1 MNSWFNFY
9 RRIKHIPP
17 TIKDR
22 TEGKFD
28 GHFEYYFDK
37 EKYKKDIKI
46 LNYLEQN
53 KGKFI
58 PVIDDITGFALTEE
72 ELKEMEE
79 VRNSLYIPI
88 YIETDPTELDPI
100 SLVPKIKRRTRA
112 GRKLRIPVPTKIRNE
127 IISQKE
133 STCEQCGTF
142 DANQI
147 HHINNDPADN
157 RRANLILLCYNC
169 HLKHHTSIKTNEI

>member
-1 MNSWFNFY
+1 MSWFNFY

-17 TIKDR
+17 TLDDKI
-22 TEGKFD
+22 EGRFD

-37 EKYKKDIKI
+37 QRYKKDMRM
-46 LNYLEQN
+46 LNYIEQN

-58 PVIDDITGFALTEE
+58 PVIDDITGLPLTEE
-72 ELKEMEE
+72 ELTEIEE
-79 VRNSLYIPI
+79 ARNSLYVPI
-88 YIETDPTELDPI
+88 YIDIDPSELDPI
-100 SLVPKIKRRTRA
+100 SLIPKIKRRSRP

-127 IISQKE
+127 ILSEKQ
-133 STCEQCGTF
+133 SMCEECGMY

-157 RRANLILLCYNC
+157 SKTNLQLLCYNC
-169 HLKHHTSIKTNEI
+169 HLKYHKK